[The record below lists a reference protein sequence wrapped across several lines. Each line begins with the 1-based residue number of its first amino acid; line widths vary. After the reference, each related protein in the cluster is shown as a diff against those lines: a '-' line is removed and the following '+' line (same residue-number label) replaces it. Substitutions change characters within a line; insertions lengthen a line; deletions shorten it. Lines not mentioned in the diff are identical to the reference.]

1 MASTNFFDYSQNT
14 PIVAAWLND
23 INKGV
28 YNADGSHNLAAQTPF
43 AWVRFTGATGAI
55 VSSAGISSVVRN
67 SAGSYHIV
75 YASTLP
81 VATNCYSINTNLAG
95 FQTIASETTGSVDIL
110 VANTS
115 NVATDASIVCV
126 QIFASH

>member
-1 MASTNFFDYSQNT
+1 MASTTFVDFSQNT

-23 INKGV
+23 VNKGV
-28 YNADGSHNLAAQTPF
+28 YNADGTHNLSAQTPF

-55 VSSAGISSVVRN
+55 VSSSNVASVTRTGAGAYTILYG
-67 SAGSYHIV
+67 A
-75 YASTLP
+75 TLP
-81 VATNCYSINTNLAG
+81 VATNCYSINTNLPG
-95 FQTIASETTGSVDIL
+95 FDSIVSETTTSVSIL

-126 QIFASH
+126 QIFAVH